1 MDTEFFSYQ
10 QGLYRANSELIPELL
25 DALWSHDQI
34 RLRIETW
41 MESKALTQ
49 VADGVSDEFEAAKA
63 QFFMYSNQVTPEFV
77 MAWPFD
83 EEMKKACHNM
93 LKWNR
98 ISEAATERKMA
109 EDKNHHCG
117 THLVSIVGL
126 SLARCSPVPKGR
138 NIVMAQVLH
147 LQFQTCS
154 KLQTILSLFASAN
167 GASRQMIDFLN
178 HASLSV
184 SYTTLQNINVALAD
198 RSVYQVAILSFR
210 GHSMAYDNYNA
221 KSSIFI
227 KQFFNGMSKVQSGMF
242 TLIYLLQFV
251 EDPNHL
257 LLTPILKRFKTS
269 TDVTLA
275 DIHSHVNQM
284 ASYCHQTQV
293 TLLNILMKYVEG
305 FSYLKDSSAIWY
317 KARCQL
323 ASTPKTEFY
332 PLHMATIEE
341 ATIEGNLHVHEDAYI
356 DQMRCNPDSLGT
368 MAIPLYADQ
377 LTLSHA
383 HSCQLER
390 LGDMTPWSHCNPFQ
404 TYVGKFH
411 MDMNYKWG
419 IRHKHYGAAKQLRSL
434 SYYFVLLE
442 KKWLAGEKPDFHT
455 LSAAYDQMLDGLVLN
470 AWRVKCRSLEE
481 FTKSK
486 PSARELLQQ
495 AADVFDEFG
504 TPMEPTIIEDNDSSD
519 KDNDNNQP
527 GQDNIALATTSDFR
541 APNNPDD
548 DPAHQNVRLLVWD
561 LLYACELSLAI
572 SIRDV
577 GQIEDILAD
586 SAAIFR
592 GCGSN
597 KYVMEIVHL
606 LFNLKQV
613 WPTEFV
619 FVIFLYAVYTD
630 S

>member
-1 MDTEFFSYQ
+1 
-10 QGLYRANSELIPELL
+10 IPELL
-25 DALWSHDQI
+25 DVLWSHDQI

-77 MAWPFD
+77 TTWPFD
-83 EEMKKACHNM
+83 EEMKKARHNM
-93 LKWNR
+93 PKWNR
-98 ISEAATERKMA
+98 ILEAATERKTA
-109 EDKNHHCG
+109 EDKNRHRG
-117 THLVSIVGL
+117 THL
-126 SLARCSPVPKGR
+126 GR
-138 NIVMAQVLH
+138 NIVTAQVLH
-147 LQFQTCS
+147 LRSQTCS
-154 KLQTILSLFASAN
+154 KLQTILGLFASAN

-198 RSVYQVAILSFR
+198 RSVYQAAILSFR

-227 KQFFNGMSKVQSGMF
+227 EQFFNGMSKVQSGTF
-242 TLIYLLQFV
+242 TLIYPLRFV

-257 LLTPILKRFKTS
+257 LLAPILKRFKTS

-275 DIHSHVNQM
+275 DIRSRVDQM
-284 ASYCHQTQV
+284 ASYRHQTQV

-305 FSYLKDSSAIWY
+305 FSYLKDNSAIRY
-317 KARCQL
+317 KARRQL
-323 ASTPKTEFY
+323 TSTPKTEFY
-332 PLHMATIEE
+332 PLRMATIKE
-341 ATIEGNLHVHEDAYI
+341 ATIEGNLH
-356 DQMRCNPDSLGT
+356 
-368 MAIPLYADQ
+368 
-377 LTLSHA
+377 LTLSRA
-383 HSCQLER
+383 RSCQLER
-390 LGDMTPWSHCNPFQ
+390 LGDMTPWSRRDPFQ

-419 IRHKHYGAAKQLRSL
+419 IRHKHYSAAKQLRSL

-442 KKWLAGEKPDFHT
+442 KKRLAGEKPDFHT
-455 LSAAYDQMLDGLVLN
+455 LSAAYDQILDGLVLN
-470 AWRVKCRSLEE
+470 AWRVKCGSLEE

-486 PSARELLQQ
+486 PSARELLQW

-504 TPMEPTIIEDNDSSD
+504 TPMEPTIIEDNDS
-519 KDNDNNQP
+519 
-527 GQDNIALATTSDFR
+527 T
-541 APNNPDD
+541 PNNSDD
-548 DPAHQNVRLLVWD
+548 DPAHQNVRLLVRD
-561 LLYACELSLAI
+561 LLYARELSLAI

-577 GQIEDILAD
+577 GRIEDILAD
-586 SAAIFR
+586 LAAIFR

-597 KYVMEIVHL
+597 KYAMEIVHL

-613 WPTEFV
+613 WPTEF
-619 FVIFLYAVYTD
+619 A
-630 S
+630 